1 MKENVK
7 VLLLQIHFF
16 CCIPFWG
23 GVVFNSLLFSK
34 FVFVEK
40 VLTYCAAV
48 STLFTQSTLKFFIRK
63 QR

>member
-7 VLLLQIHFF
+7 VFKSIFFAAFHFGVGSCLIL
-16 CCIPFWG
+16 CCFQ
-23 GVVFNSLLFSK
+23 N